1 LKKPLKQIQRVCI
14 VANSGKVSSRSVV
27 RAAAA
32 LVTKSGREVL
42 CDGATAELAGL
53 AGPVCSGV
61 AALTKRVDLILVFG
75 GDGTML
81 RVAREMNGA
90 PTPVFGINVGGLGFL
105 TEVPSSELQG
115 ALKHLWHGE
124 FVLDSRALI
133 EAAGQAGD
141 RVIHTLA
148 LNDFVISRGIVSRLI
163 ELEVSVDGETLTT
176 YRCDGLIVSSPTGS
190 TAYSLSAGG
199 AVVSPSAEVFTLTPI
214 CPHTLSNR
222 SVIVRLDSRI
232 AVKVVSERLETI
244 LSADGIHEAQL
255 NTGDVITICRSQNSV
270 RLVHL
275 AGTSFFQTLRRKLHW
290 RGSHVSEK

>member
-1 LKKPLKQIQRVCI
+1 MVCD
-14 VANSGKVSSRSVV
+14 V
-27 RAAAA
+27 
-32 LVTKSGREVL
+32 
-42 CDGATAELAGL
+42 ATAELANFNGL
-53 AGPVCSGV
+53 TCAGV

-81 RVAREMNGA
+81 RVAREMNGSR
-90 PTPVFGINVGGLGFL
+90 TPILGINVGGLGFL
-105 TEVPSSELQG
+105 TGVTSSELKL
-115 ALKHLWHGE
+115 ALKHLWNGE
-124 FVLDSRALI
+124 FILDSRALI
-133 EAAGQAGD
+133 EATAQLGD
-141 RVIHTLA
+141 RFIHTLA

-199 AVVSPSAEVFTLTPI
+199 AVVSPSAEVFSLTPI

-222 SVIVRLDSRI
+222 SVMVRLDSRI
-232 AVKVVSERLETI
+232 DVKVVSERLETI

-255 NTGDVITICRSQNSV
+255 NAGDVITVCRSQNSV
-270 RLVHL
+270 NLVHL

-290 RGSHVSEK
+290 RGSTISEK

>member
-1 LKKPLKQIQRVCI
+1 LKKSLRQIRRVGI
-14 VANSGKVSSRSVV
+14 VANSGKISSRGVV
-27 RAAAA
+27 RAARD
-32 LVTKSGREVL
+32 LIVRSGREVI
-42 CDGATAELAGL
+42 CDAATADLAHL
-53 AGPVCSGV
+53 TCPSCTGV
-61 AALTKRVDLILVFG
+61 TTLTKRVDLILVFG

-81 RVAREMNGA
+81 RVAREMSGSR
-90 PTPVFGINVGGLGFL
+90 TPVLGINVGGLGFL
-105 TEVPSSELQG
+105 TDVSSSELKA
-115 ALKHLWHGE
+115 ALQHLWSGE

-133 EAAGQAGD
+133 EASARLGD
-141 RVIHTLA
+141 RAIHTLA
-148 LNDFVISRGIVSRLI
+148 LNDFVVSRGIVSRLI

-232 AVKVVSERLETI
+232 DVKVVSERLETV
-244 LSADGIHEAQL
+244 LSSDGIHEAQL
-255 NTGDVITICRSQNSV
+255 NAGDVITIRRSQNSV

-290 RGSHVSEK
+290 RGSTISEQ

>member
-1 LKKPLKQIQRVCI
+1 M
-14 VANSGKVSSRSVV
+14 V
-27 RAAAA
+27 RAATN
-32 LVTKSGREVL
+32 LITRSGREVV
-42 CDGATAELAGL
+42 CDAATAELAGL
-53 AGPVCSGV
+53 SDPTCPGV

-81 RVAREMNGA
+81 RVAREMNGSR
-90 PTPVFGINVGGLGFL
+90 TPVLGINVGGLGFL
-105 TEVPSSELQG
+105 TDVTSSELRA
-115 ALKHLWHGE
+115 ALKHLWNGE
-124 FVLDSRALI
+124 FVLDSRVLI
-133 EAAGQAGD
+133 EAAGQLGD

-222 SVIVRLDSRI
+222 SVIVRLDSHI
-232 AVKVVSERLETI
+232 DVKVISERLETI

-255 NTGDVITICRSQNSV
+255 NAGDVITICRSQNSV

-290 RGSHVSEK
+290 RGSTISEK

>member
-1 LKKPLKQIQRVCI
+1 LKKPLRQIRRVGI
-14 VANSGKVSSRSVV
+14 VANSGKISSRGVV
-27 RAAAA
+27 RAARDLIAR
-32 LVTKSGREVL
+32 SGREVI
-42 CDGATAELAGL
+42 CDVATADLARL
-53 AGPVCSGV
+53 TCPTCAGV
-61 AALTKRVDLILVFG
+61 ATLTKRVDLILVFG

-81 RVAREMNGA
+81 RVAREMSGSR
-90 PTPVFGINVGGLGFL
+90 TPVLGINVGGLGFL
-105 TEVPSSELQG
+105 TDVSSSELKA
-115 ALKHLWHGE
+115 ALQHLWSGE

-133 EAAGQAGD
+133 EASARLGD
-141 RVIHTLA
+141 RAIHTLA
-148 LNDFVISRGIVSRLI
+148 LNDFVVSRGIVSRLI
-163 ELEVSVDGETLTT
+163 ELEVSVNGETLTT

-232 AVKVVSERLETI
+232 DVKVVSERLETV

-255 NTGDVITICRSQNSV
+255 NAGDVITIRRSQNSV

-290 RGSHVSEK
+290 RGSTISEQ